1 MYPGFAVT
9 GVPSTIR
16 PLSEGVTEHVFF
28 RRLDES
34 RKCISFVFRQ
44 ISAASLS
51 YNYSLRAELLQ
62 FVLPLYETI
71 DEILSV
77 NSKKETRRL
86 KKEEYLNWRSI
97 AVDDM

>member
-1 MYPGFAVT
+1 MYSFAGLT
-9 GVPSTIR
+9 RAES
-16 PLSEGVTEHVFF
+16 VFLLF
-28 RRLDES
+28 
-34 RKCISFVFRQ
+34 FRQ

>member
-1 MYPGFAVT
+1 MYSFAGLT
-9 GVPSTIR
+9 KAES
-16 PLSEGVTEHVFF
+16 VFLLF
-28 RRLDES
+28 
-34 RKCISFVFRQ
+34 FQQ

-77 NSKKETRRL
+77 NSKKEMRRL